1 MSTLL
6 PFIHFQ
12 SRARDNFLLV
22 SQSVH
27 RHYLHCIH
35 YCLITRDCEGFPKP
49 ISYLESNVN
58 QTCKSTKISM
68 SPFTSATTIQM
79 FTKQGIGKFIS
90 LIYSGSFPFRPQNVI
105 RGIVQ
110 NTAVKP
116 VSKLEID
123 IKVKIIGFNA
133 LQLILANRTRGDKI
147 ITLDKYME
155 KDKMTLGKNQ
165 SRIKWIIHFFFPLVV
180 LFQQGQ
186 FGFSVVFLQNT
197 TRSVR

>member
-58 QTCKSTKISM
+58 QTCKSTKIRCR
-68 SPFTSATTIQM
+68 PLRQRPQFKCLQNR
-79 FTKQGIGKFIS
+79 GLGNYIS
-90 LIYSGSFPFRPQNVI
+90 SIYSGSFPFRPQNVI
-105 RGIVQ
+105 RGIQVAIQ

-123 IKVKIIGFNA
+123 IKVKIIGYNA
-133 LQLILANRTRGDKI
+133 LQLIPV
-147 ITLDKYME
+147 
-155 KDKMTLGKNQ
+155 Q
-165 SRIKWIIHFFFPLVV
+165 
-180 LFQQGQ
+180 
-186 FGFSVVFLQNT
+186 
-197 TRSVR
+197 